1 MSKSKGSVEKIL
13 ACARKKKSNEEG
25 KEVDLQGTM
34 KMHSKRVL
42 VNLLWKKKREL
53 RKGKKPVDS
62 NRSRKIKR

>member
-1 MSKSKGSVEKIL
+1 MSKSKGSAEKIL

-42 VNLLWKKKREL
+42 VNLLWKKKR
-53 RKGKKPVDS
+53 
-62 NRSRKIKR
+62 